1 MTIGLVV
8 LQVALKLLKVLCNF
22 YIFERNLRKTCQN
35 TFKRRKIMFDNNP
48 EILEDGTKYYPPI
61 DSCSY
66 DEHELDMYFIGDNYG
81 KDED

>member
-1 MTIGLVV
+1 M
-8 LQVALKLLKVLCNF
+8 LLFLFHPKIHSKGEKVMF
-22 YIFERNLRKTCQN
+22 Y
-35 TFKRRKIMFDNNP
+35 NNP
-48 EILEDGTKYYPPI
+48 EILEDDTKYYPPI

>member
-1 MTIGLVV
+1 MYSNI
-8 LQVALKLLKVLCNF
+8 
-22 YIFERNLRKTCQN
+22 
-35 TFKRRKIMFDNNP
+35 P
-48 EILEDGTKYYPPI
+48 EILEDGTQYYPPV

>member
-1 MTIGLVV
+1 
-8 LQVALKLLKVLCNF
+8 
-22 YIFERNLRKTCQN
+22 
-35 TFKRRKIMFDNNP
+35 MFDNNP

>member
-1 MTIGLVV
+1 
-8 LQVALKLLKVLCNF
+8 
-22 YIFERNLRKTCQN
+22 
-35 TFKRRKIMFDNNP
+35 MFDNNP
-48 EILEDGTKYYPPI
+48 EILEEVAYMSGGKLYIANGDDGTKYYPPI

>member
-1 MTIGLVV
+1 MSGG
-8 LQVALKLLKVLCNF
+8 KL
-22 YIFERNLRKTCQN
+22 YIANG
-35 TFKRRKIMFDNNP
+35 D
-48 EILEDGTKYYPPI
+48 DGTKYYPPI

>member
-8 LQVALKLLKVLCNF
+8 LQVALKLLKALCNF
-22 YIFERNLRKTCQN
+22 YIFERSLRKTCQN

-48 EILEDGTKYYPPI
+48 EILEDGTEYYPPI
-61 DSCSY
+61 NSCSY

>member
-1 MTIGLVV
+1 MH
-8 LQVALKLLKVLCNF
+8 
-22 YIFERNLRKTCQN
+22 R
-35 TFKRRKIMFDNNP
+35 NNP

-61 DSCSY
+61 DSYSY

>member
-1 MTIGLVV
+1 M
-8 LQVALKLLKVLCNF
+8 LLFLFHPKIRSKGEKVMF
-22 YIFERNLRKTCQN
+22 YN
-35 TFKRRKIMFDNNP
+35 DP